1 MNRRANDTEPLF
13 LSRLIAVVLSSVLT
27 SCGGQDGPNTPTTAP
42 AAANRQPSVSLSF
55 SPSGQAVMG
64 ATNVTFTAAGSD
76 PDGDSLTY
84 SWNFGDGTMGTGASA
99 SKVFNAAGSFSV
111 SVTASD
117 GRGGSGTASQAFT
130 VRTLTGF
137 WRGGQR
143 GLTEALDIDHLSG
156 NRLTGKTTT
165 GITACGGQLNGTV
178 SNPRTVEVSIAFS
191 GACNLGAEGYTGI
204 VDPSLQSMTGTY
216 RIGNTTRTWTFTR
229 D

>member
-1 MNRRANDTEPLF
+1 
-13 LSRLIAVVLSSVLT
+13 
-27 SCGGQDGPNTPTTAP
+27 
-42 AAANRQPSVSLSF
+42 
-55 SPSGQAVMG
+55 MG

-76 PDGDSLTY
+76 PDGDPLTY
-84 SWNFGDGTMGTGASA
+84 SWTFGDGTTGSGASA
-99 SKVFNAAGSFSV
+99 TKLFSTAGVFNV

-117 GRGGSGTASQAFT
+117 GRGGSGTASQAIT
-130 VRTLTGF
+130 VRNLTGF

-178 SNPRTVEVSIAFS
+178 NNPRAVEISIGFS
-191 GACNLGAEGYTGI
+191 GACNLGAEGYTAT
-204 VDPSLQSMTGTY
+204 VEPSLASMTGTY

-229 D
+229 E